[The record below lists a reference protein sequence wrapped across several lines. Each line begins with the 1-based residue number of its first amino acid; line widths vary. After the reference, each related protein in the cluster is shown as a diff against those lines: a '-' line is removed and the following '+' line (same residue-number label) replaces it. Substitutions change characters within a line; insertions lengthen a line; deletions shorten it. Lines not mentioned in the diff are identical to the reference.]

1 MGRGPPGR
9 GPGRGHGQAPPPPR
23 APPVP
28 VPTEDFN
35 FEEGIQKFN
44 KEVGCS
50 DSMRSALWHLD
61 WCQDVWWPASCFY
74 RSAAFVWMSAES
86 SHRARQ
92 GSSMHLCLTHVK
104 VNSEYRISSLGEE

>member
-1 MGRGPPGR
+1 MAKGSHRHFLLRHTTRLSMIWMRTGRRGRGRTSLPPGGRGPVGQGPPGRGPPGR

-44 KEVGCS
+44 KEVGS
-50 DSMRSALWHLD
+50 SASLRMHDARSAL
-61 WCQDVWWPASCFY
+61 
-74 RSAAFVWMSAES
+74 
-86 SHRARQ
+86 
-92 GSSMHLCLTHVK
+92 
-104 VNSEYRISSLGEE
+104 

>member
-44 KEVGCS
+44 KEVRYSDNMCS
-50 DSMRSALWHLD
+50 
-61 WCQDVWWPASCFY
+61 ASCHPVLV
-74 RSAAFVWMSAES
+74 AG
-86 SHRARQ
+86 RAVASIFGPQ
-92 GSSMHLCLTHVK
+92 
-104 VNSEYRISSLGEE
+104 ISSIRVEVS